1 MLNVFF
7 TIDVEVWCD
16 GWHDLDARFAGAFAR
31 YVYGEDR
38 RGGLPLHLRILND
51 HGVRSTC
58 FVEPLFSGRFGTA
71 PLQEIVGLIL
81 AAGHEV
87 QLHLHPEWV
96 DECHEALL
104 SGPRAKRQ
112 HLRQYTLSE
121 QTQLISIGARW
132 LEAAGA
138 PRPNAFRA
146 GSFAF
151 NIDTLKALER
161 NGIPIDSSY
170 NASLFGATSGLSPD
184 RPLLASERFGDVL
197 EMPMTVF
204 HDGVRLRHA
213 QLTACSASEL
223 ESLLRRAAEQRHD
236 HFMLLSHNFELMT
249 PDKRK
254 VDAVMVRRLERV
266 AAFIARNPDLFRVCC
281 MRDAETT
288 PSGQKFQSL
297 RSPLWRTG
305 LRVAEQAWRTVSA

>member
-1 MLNVFF
+1 MLEVYF
-7 TIDVEVWCD
+7 TIDVEIWCD
-16 GWHDLDARFAGAFAR
+16 GWHDLDARFPDAFER
-31 YVYGEDR
+31 YVYGEGR

-58 FVEPLFSGRFGTA
+58 FVEPLFAGRFGMA
-71 PLQEIVGLIL
+71 PLQEIVGMIL

-96 DECHEALL
+96 DECREPLL
-104 SGPRAKRQ
+104 PGPRAKRQ
-112 HLRQYTLSE
+112 HLRQYSASE
-121 QTQLISIGARW
+121 QAELIGIGARW

-138 PRPNAFRA
+138 PRPTAFRA

-151 NIDTLKALER
+151 NADTLAALEH

-170 NASLFGATSGLSPD
+170 NASLFGQTSGLSPG
-184 RPLLASERFGDVL
+184 RPLLASERFGAVV
-197 EMPMTVF
+197 EIPMTVF
-204 HDGVRLRHA
+204 HDGLGLRHA

-223 ESLLRRAAEQRHD
+223 ENLLCMAAEQAHG

-249 PDKRK
+249 PDKRN
-254 VDAVMVRRLERV
+254 VDRVVVRRLERV
-266 AAFIARNPDLFRVCC
+266 AALLTRHRDLFRVRGMGGPAPCLPE
-281 MRDAETT
+281 RAIR
-288 PSGQKFQSL
+288 PL

-305 LRVAEQAWRTVSA
+305 HRVLEQAWRRVTG